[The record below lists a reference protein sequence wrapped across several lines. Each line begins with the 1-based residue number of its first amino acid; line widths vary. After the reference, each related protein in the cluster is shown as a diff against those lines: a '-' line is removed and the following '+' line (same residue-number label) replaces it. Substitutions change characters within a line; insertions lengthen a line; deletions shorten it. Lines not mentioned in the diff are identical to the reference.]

1 MSTEPVKY
9 NGVPVPAGET
19 ISFLA
24 GKPVTPDC
32 PIIPFIEGDGIGS
45 EIWGATRL
53 VLDAAIARAY
63 GSKRRIAW
71 LEVFAG
77 DKARAQFGKALP
89 DDTLAAIK
97 AFGVAIKGPLN
108 TPTGGGMR
116 SLNVTMR
123 QTFDLYQCV
132 RPVRYFPG
140 VPSVVK
146 SPQDLDVVI
155 FRENTEDVYA
165 GIEFKIDSDGAK
177 RVISLLDEMGIK
189 VLADS
194 GIGIKIMSRMGS
206 RRLVRRAIQY
216 AIDHNRKV
224 VTLVHKGNIQKFTEG
239 AFRDWGYELARE
251 EFADLIVTEADLWAK
266 HNGVLPE
273 GKILLNDRIA
283 DAMFFEVLT
292 KPNKFS
298 VIATMNLNGDYL
310 SDACA
315 AQVGGLGIAPG
326 ANIGDKSAIFEA
338 THGTAP
344 DIAGKNLA
352 NPCSLILSGV
362 MMLEYL
368 GWKEAAQI
376 VMQTVEKTI
385 GARTVTGDLARF
397 MSDSKQLS
405 TSEFAQAMVDNMP
418 PLPTAAVT
426 VDTTA
431 TAIAAP
437 AAANEVV
444 AAPAAANEV
453 VAGSKAANEVVA
465 VPESTQEAEARPE
478 TAAPATTA
486 SKDGASASP
495 IDTVTAPAGAETKV
509 SPAG

>member
-1 MSTEPVKY
+1 
-9 NGVPVPAGET
+9 
-19 ISFLA
+19 
-24 GKPVTPDC
+24 
-32 PIIPFIEGDGIGS
+32 
-45 EIWGATRL
+45 
-53 VLDAAIARAY
+53 
-63 GSKRRIAW
+63 
-71 LEVFAG
+71 
-77 DKARAQFGKALP
+77 
-89 DDTLAAIK
+89 
-97 AFGVAIKGPLN
+97 
-108 TPTGGGMR
+108 
-116 SLNVTMR
+116 
-123 QTFDLYQCV
+123 
-132 RPVRYFPG
+132 
-140 VPSVVK
+140 
-146 SPQDLDVVI
+146 
-155 FRENTEDVYA
+155 
-165 GIEFKIDSDGAK
+165 
-177 RVISLLDEMGIK
+177 
-189 VLADS
+189 
-194 GIGIKIMSRMGS
+194 
-206 RRLVRRAIQY
+206 
-216 AIDHNRKV
+216 
-224 VTLVHKGNIQKFTEG
+224 
-239 AFRDWGYELARE
+239 
-251 EFADLIVTEADLWAK
+251 
-266 HNGVLPE
+266 
-273 GKILLNDRIA
+273 
-283 DAMFFEVLT
+283 MFFEVLT

-437 AAANEVV
+437 TTANEVVVAPAAANEVV

-453 VAGSKAANEVVA
+453 VAAPAAANEVVA
-465 VPESTQEAEARPE
+465 APESTHQAEARPE

>member
-1 MSTEPVKY
+1 
-9 NGVPVPAGET
+9 
-19 ISFLA
+19 
-24 GKPVTPDC
+24 
-32 PIIPFIEGDGIGS
+32 
-45 EIWGATRL
+45 
-53 VLDAAIARAY
+53 
-63 GSKRRIAW
+63 
-71 LEVFAG
+71 
-77 DKARAQFGKALP
+77 
-89 DDTLAAIK
+89 
-97 AFGVAIKGPLN
+97 
-108 TPTGGGMR
+108 
-116 SLNVTMR
+116 
-123 QTFDLYQCV
+123 
-132 RPVRYFPG
+132 
-140 VPSVVK
+140 
-146 SPQDLDVVI
+146 
-155 FRENTEDVYA
+155 
-165 GIEFKIDSDGAK
+165 
-177 RVISLLDEMGIK
+177 
-189 VLADS
+189 
-194 GIGIKIMSRMGS
+194 
-206 RRLVRRAIQY
+206 
-216 AIDHNRKV
+216 
-224 VTLVHKGNIQKFTEG
+224 
-239 AFRDWGYELARE
+239 
-251 EFADLIVTEADLWAK
+251 
-266 HNGVLPE
+266 
-273 GKILLNDRIA
+273 
-283 DAMFFEVLT
+283 MFFEVLT

-437 AAANEVV
+437 TTANEVVVAPAAANEVV

-453 VAGSKAANEVVA
+453 VAA
-465 VPESTQEAEARPE
+465 PESTHQAEARPE